1 MDASAATMSSNTPS
15 TSALPSSSTF
25 SFTAPFPPSPSL
37 AKQRRVSLALPSS
50 PRIFPAWSFR
60 DDTGLGVHSGDAEA
74 ASSSTTSGPEKRG
87 KMRKI
92 AMDEQRA
99 DGESSTGA
107 QPSQPQA
114 PLPEKRPRKKWTMEE
129 TQMLVAGCNKWGV
142 GNWKSILND
151 PEFKF
156 DGRSPVD
163 LKDRFRTYYPD
174 AYRQHYPNAKTHLSS
189 KVRSA
194 LPDGTSIFEKTRS
207 KKRRPFTEEED
218 RALKAGYDKHGTV
231 WATIVKDPIFQAQNR
246 RSTDLRDRFR
256 NAFPDLYQAAGY
268 KPRNTTK
275 KKRDQ
280 PPQPARAATDDALAS
295 TSAAG
300 PVRRKRRHTD
310 QGLFRGGTKSVPESA
325 NVSED
330 EDSSDD
336 EEGPGSFLK
345 EALTSMP
352 PAEVPCAG
360 EVPMTPEAI
369 SQEVE
374 MHAEDALID
383 TVTISDYNP
392 SSSLSEMTDS
402 SQSQAWSSGVETPVH
417 SSVWSTATNAASPTS
432 SHLSVSEYFN
442 SPFPGR
448 NDGSNQMIGKS
459 AWGPQDWLSANP
471 RLEPSSSSSSSYLG
485 GFSPS
490 PSSPF
495 SFAHMNHGVLDRYD
509 LFPTSFAH
517 DFASEI
523 GVGDTHSTFS
533 DPDMFASSSYR
544 GFTHHSNYAGDLIFG
559 TRTHQPQHSTDY
571 GPGFGFGEAG
581 LGLSGV
587 QPTSNA
593 AMHSALHT
601 PALPGIDE
609 IELTSITLDDP
620 DVAVPMETVDTPAPE
635 DNTKPTLSLS
645 DLSSF
650 SLPPQTLEE
659 IIGLTQEAQENH
671 DTPPGTPQSRDRM
684 RRMQPGMHV
693 SPSHNRSISVP
704 PSEHRSYDLRAPQT
718 QQIRPKPLVS
728 PTRSMSLM
736 DYLPMHTDQQPHTA
750 QPATMFS
757 SLTQTANEMWKLPG
771 APASASVPSAGVSS
785 AAGASENPNPNSN
798 YDLPFL
804 DLHYYTTLN
813 GANPAAS
820 GSQGAEGVDASA
832 AEQVR
837 QGQALDLAQS
847 FAMTSRTLSGLPP
860 SLTQYI
866 PMFQAWRNPQAGGG
880 TLSTAQG
887 LQRMP
892 SSHHRGQSVVSPQD
906 LLLTKGSDNKRKRSS
921 WDGGPR

>member
-1 MDASAATMSSNTPS
+1 
-15 TSALPSSSTF
+15 
-25 SFTAPFPPSPSL
+25 
-37 AKQRRVSLALPSS
+37 
-50 PRIFPAWSFR
+50 
-60 DDTGLGVHSGDAEA
+60 
-74 ASSSTTSGPEKRG
+74 
-87 KMRKI
+87 
-92 AMDEQRA
+92 
-99 DGESSTGA
+99 
-107 QPSQPQA
+107 
-114 PLPEKRPRKKWTMEE
+114 MEE

-151 PEFKF
+151 PDFRF

-275 KKRDQ
+275 KKRELLTQ
-280 PPQPARAATDDALAS
+280 PTRAATDDALGS
-295 TSAAG
+295 SCLTG

-336 EEGPGSFLK
+336 DESPAAFLK
-345 EALTSMP
+345 EALASTPQTEEMMSP
-352 PAEVPCAG
+352 EVN
-360 EVPMTPEAI
+360 
-369 SQEVE
+369 EVE
-374 MHAEDALID
+374 MQTLDPLSD
-383 TVTISDYNP
+383 TLTIPDFIP

-402 SQSQAWSSGVETPVH
+402 SQNWSSGVDTPVH

-432 SHLSVSEYFN
+432 SHLSVTDYFNN
-442 SPFPGR
+442 SPFQRR
-448 NDGSNQMIGKS
+448 NESGPMIGKS

-471 RLEPSSSSSSSYLG
+471 RLDPSSSSSPSFAG
-485 GFSPS
+485 NFSPA

-495 SFAHMNHGVLDRYD
+495 SFAHLNHGVLDRYD

-517 DFASEI
+517 DFASEV

-533 DPDMFASSSYR
+533 DPEMFAPSSFR
-544 GFTHHSNYAGDLIFG
+544 GFTHHSDYAGDLIFG
-559 TRTHQPQHSTDY
+559 ARSHQPQQSADY
-571 GPGFGFGEAG
+571 GPGFGFGSAG
-581 LGLSGV
+581 LGLEGMQS
-587 QPTSNA
+587 PSTNN
-593 AMHSALHT
+593 LHATLRT

-620 DVAVPMETVDTPAPE
+620 DGSVPMEETIDTAVPKDP
-635 DNTKPTLSLS
+635 TSPKPPLSLS
-645 DLSSF
+645 DLTTY

-659 IIGLTQEAQENH
+659 IIGLTQECYV
-671 DTPPGTPQSRDRM
+671 TPPGTPQTHAHDRLSRM
-684 RRMQPGMHV
+684 LQHPSGV
-693 SPSHNRSISVP
+693 QFSHNRSISVP
-704 PSEHRSYDLRAPQT
+704 PSEHRAYDPRAPAPQT
-718 QQIRPKPLVS
+718 QQLRPKPLVS

-736 DYLPMHTDQQPHTA
+736 DYLPLHASTDQQSQSHVV
-750 QPATMFS
+750 PAPTDAHAMFS
-757 SLTQTANEMWKLPG
+757 SLAQSANELWKGG
-771 APASASVPSAGVSS
+771 AAHGSVPGGDNA
-785 AAGASENPNPNSN
+785 N

-804 DLHYYTTLN
+804 DLHYY
-813 GANPAAS
+813 
-820 GSQGAEGVDASA
+820 SQGQGQCAQAAEGADGTQA
-832 AEQVR
+832 R
-837 QGQALDLAQS
+837 ALDLAQS
-847 FAMTSRTLSGLPP
+847 FALQSKTLSQLPP
-860 SLTQYI
+860 SLAQHI
-866 PMFQAWRNPQAGGG
+866 PMFSSWQSA
-880 TLSTAQG
+880 LSEAAQG
-887 LQRMP
+887 QPQTRMMNV
-892 SSHHRGQSVVSPQD
+892 HQHQRGQSVVSPQD
-906 LLLTKGSDNKRKRSS
+906 LLLTKGDNKRKRSS

>member
-1 MDASAATMSSNTPS
+1 MASAAPS
-15 TSALPSSSTF
+15 TSTIPSSSTF
-25 SFTAPFPPSPSL
+25 SFTAPFPPSPTSSL

-60 DDTGLGVHSGDAEA
+60 DDTGLGVHSGDPEDDT
-74 ASSSTTSGPEKRG
+74 STTYTPEKRG
-87 KMRKI
+87 KMRRI
-92 AMDEQRA
+92 ATDELRT
-99 DGESSTGA
+99 DGETSTSP
-107 QPSQPQA
+107 QPHGCPS
-114 PLPEKRPRKKWTMEE
+114 LPEKKPRKKWTMEE

-151 PEFKF
+151 PDFRF

-174 AYRQHYPNAKTHLSS
+174 AYRQHYPNAKTHLST

-194 LPDGTSIFEKTRS
+194 LPDGSSIFEKTRS

-280 PPQPARAATDDALAS
+280 LAQPTRAATDDSLAT

-300 PVRRKRRHTD
+300 PVRRKRRNTD
-310 QGLFRGGTKSVPESA
+310 QGIFRGGTKSVPESA

-330 EDSSDD
+330 EESSD
-336 EEGPGSFLK
+336 EEDAPFLK
-345 EALTSMP
+345 EAFTAP
-352 PAEVPCAG
+352 PAE
-360 EVPMTPEAI
+360 EVPMTPDETSLEVDMQAHDSI
-369 SQEVE
+369 S
-374 MHAEDALID
+374 DS
-383 TVTISDYNP
+383 VTIPDFNP
-392 SSSLSEMTDS
+392 GSSFSEMTDS
-402 SQSQAWSSGVETPVH
+402 SQSQAWSSGIDTPVH

-432 SHLSVSEYFN
+432 SHLSITDYFNN

-448 NDGSNQMIGKS
+448 ADGANQMIGKS

-471 RLEPSSSSSSSYLG
+471 RLEPTSSSSSYAG
-485 GFSPS
+485 GFSPA

-509 LFPTSFAH
+509 LFPTSLAH
-517 DFASEI
+517 DFVSEG
-523 GVGDTHSTFS
+523 GVDDAHSTFS
-533 DPDMFASSSYR
+533 DPEMFAASSYR

-559 TRTHQPQHSTDY
+559 NRTHQPQHSTDY

-581 LGLSGV
+581 LGLSGL
-587 QPTSNA
+587 QPLSTT
-593 AMHSALHT
+593 AMHNALRT
-601 PALPGIDE
+601 PVLPGIDE

-620 DVAVPMETVDTPAPE
+620 DVSVPMEETVDTAIPKDDPGSGQ
-635 DNTKPTLSLS
+635 PTLNLS

-659 IIGLTQEAQENH
+659 IIGLTQEIH
-671 DTPPGTPQSRDRM
+671 VTPPGTPQSHGRTH
-684 RRMQPGMHV
+684 RMQTGAHV
-693 SPSHNRSISVP
+693 ASAHNRSISVP
-704 PSEHRSYDLRAPQT
+704 PSEHRAYDPRAPQT
-718 QQIRPKPLVS
+718 QHIRPKPLVS
-728 PTRSMSLM
+728 PTRSVSLM
-736 DYLPMHTDQQPHTA
+736 DYMPMHADQQTHAA
-750 QPATMFS
+750 QPMFS
-757 SLTQTANEMWKLPG
+757 SLTQTANEMWKLPNG
-771 APASASVPSAGVSS
+771 GNFPGQSVP
-785 AAGASENPNPNSN
+785 GASSSHSGENAN

-804 DLHYYTTLN
+804 DLHYYSTLHGGN
-813 GANPAAS
+813 GAAS
-820 GSQGAEGVDASA
+820 GSQGSETMDASA

-847 FAMTSRTLSGLPP
+847 FALQTKTLSELPQ
-860 SLTQYI
+860 SLAQHI
-866 PMFQAWRNPQAGGG
+866 PMFQSWQNA
-880 TLSTAQG
+880 LSGAASAMGAQG
-887 LQRMP
+887 MSRMP
-892 SSHHRGQSVVSPQD
+892 PSHHRGQSVVSPQD

>member
-1 MDASAATMSSNTPS
+1 MDGSTATMSPNNPS
-15 TSALPSSSTF
+15 TSTMPSSSTF

-50 PRIFPAWSFR
+50 PRIFPAWTFR
-60 DDTGLGVHSGDAEA
+60 DDTGLGVHSGDPQAD
-74 ASSSTTSGPEKRG
+74 SSADATSAPEKKG
-87 KMRKI
+87 KMRRI
-92 AMDEQRA
+92 AMDDSQRT
-99 DGESSTGA
+99 DGESSTSP
-107 QPSQPQA
+107 QPHA
-114 PLPEKRPRKKWTMEE
+114 PHQPEKKPRKKWTMEE

-174 AYRQHYPNAKTHLSS
+174 AYRQHYPNAKTHLST

-231 WATIVKDPIFQAQNR
+231 WATIVKDPVFQAQNR

-280 PPQPARAATDDALAS
+280 LAQPTRAATDDSLAS
-295 TSAAG
+295 SSAAG

-310 QGLFRGGTKSVPESA
+310 QGIFRGGTKSVPESA

-330 EDSSDD
+330 EDSSED

-345 EALTSMP
+345 EALSSVP
-352 PAEVPCAG
+352 PAE
-360 EVPMTPEAI
+360 EVPMTPDAA
-369 SQEVE
+369 SQEVD
-374 MHAEDALID
+374 MQTQDSLND
-383 TVTISDYNP
+383 TVTLPDFNP
-392 SSSLSEMTDS
+392 GSSLSEMTDS

-417 SSVWSTATNAASPTS
+417 SSAWSTATNAASPTS
-432 SHLSVSEYFN
+432 SHLSITDYFN
-442 SPFPGR
+442 SPFPSR
-448 NDGSNQMIGKS
+448 ADGPSQMIGKS
-459 AWGPQDWLSANP
+459 PWGTDWLSPNP
-471 RLEPSSSSSSSYLG
+471 RLELSSSSSSSYFG
-485 GFSPS
+485 GFSPA

-495 SFAHMNHGVLDRYD
+495 SLGHMNHGVLDRYD
-509 LFPTSFAH
+509 LFPTIAH
-517 DFASEI
+517 DFASDAGI
-523 GVGDTHSTFS
+523 GDTHSTFS
-533 DPDMFASSSYR
+533 DPEMFAPSSFR
-544 GFTHHSNYAGDLIFG
+544 GFTHHSSYAGDLIFG
-559 TRTHQPQHSTDY
+559 TRTHQPQQSADY

-587 QPTSNA
+587 QPTSTGTL
-593 AMHSALHT
+593 HPALRT

-609 IELTSITLDDP
+609 IELASITLDDP
-620 DVAVPMETVDTPAPE
+620 DVSVPMEETIDTAVPKDGNNPEQPAL
-635 DNTKPTLSLS
+635 NLS

-659 IIGLTQEAQENH
+659 IIGLTQEIH
-671 DTPPGTPQSRDRM
+671 VTPPGTPQSHGHGHGRM
-684 RRMQPGMHV
+684 ARMQQAAAGVHI
-693 SPSHNRSISVP
+693 SSSHNRSISVP
-704 PSEHRSYDLRAPQT
+704 PSEHRAYDPRAPQT
-718 QQIRPKPLVS
+718 QQLRPKPLVS
-728 PTRSMSLM
+728 PTRSVSLM
-736 DYLPMHTDQQPHTA
+736 DYLPMHTDQQ
-750 QPATMFS
+750 QPMFS
-757 SLTQTANEMWKLPG
+757 SLTQTASEMWKLPNG
-771 APASASVPSAGVSS
+771 AAPNSLPGPAVGMPG
-785 AAGASENPNPNSN
+785 AAGESVNAN

-804 DLHYYTTLN
+804 DLHYYSTMHAAQAGGT
-813 GANPAAS
+813 GAP
-820 GSQGAEGVDASA
+820 GADASMDPSAA
-832 AEQVR
+832 AEQMR

-847 FAMTSRTLSGLPP
+847 FALQSKTLAELPP
-860 SLTQYI
+860 SLAQHI
-866 PMFQAWRNPQAGGG
+866 PMFQSWQNALNSAAAGAGA
-880 TLSTAQG
+880 TAQG
-887 LQRMP
+887 GGMPRMP
-892 SSHHRGQSVVSPQD
+892 QAHHRGQSVVSPQD
-906 LLLTKGSDNKRKRSS
+906 LLLTKVSDNKRKRSS

>member
-1 MDASAATMSSNTPS
+1 MDSSTATMSSNAPS
-15 TSALPSSSTF
+15 TSSLPSTSTF
-25 SFTAPFPPSPSL
+25 SFTAPFPTSPSL

-60 DDTGLGVHSGDAEA
+60 DDTGLGVHSADAPEN
-74 ASSSTTSGPEKRG
+74 SSSSASGPEKKG
-87 KMRKI
+87 KMRRI
-92 AMDEQRA
+92 ASDEQRA
-99 DGESSTGA
+99 DGEPSPSA
-107 QPSQPQA
+107 QSSQPH
-114 PLPEKRPRKKWTMEE
+114 PPHPPPPEKKQRKKWTMEE

-280 PPQPARAATDDALAS
+280 PPQPGRSATDDSLAS
-295 TSAAG
+295 AGAAG

-336 EEGPGSFLK
+336 DESPGLLLK
-345 EALTSMP
+345 DALAP
-352 PAEVPCAG
+352 PADQVS
-360 EVPMTPEAI
+360 MTPEPSSTEVDMQTQDTLNDAMAI
-369 SQEVE
+369 P
-374 MHAEDALID
+374 DF
-383 TVTISDYNP
+383 NP

-402 SQSQAWSSGVETPVH
+402 SQSQTWSSGIDTPVH
-417 SSVWSTATNAASPTS
+417 SSAWSTATNAASPTS
-432 SHLSVSEYFN
+432 SHLSMTDYFN
-442 SPFPGR
+442 TSPFPGR
-448 NDGSNQMIGKS
+448 ADGANQMIGKS

-471 RLEPSSSSSSSYLG
+471 RLEPASSSSSSYAG
-485 GFSPS
+485 GFSPV

-495 SFAHMNHGVLDRYD
+495 SFGHMNHGVLDRYD

-523 GVGDTHSTFS
+523 GIGDTHSTFS
-533 DPDMFASSSYR
+533 DPDMFAPSSFR

-559 TRTHQPQHSTDY
+559 TRTHQPQQQSSVADY
-571 GPGFGFGEAG
+571 GPGFGFGDAG

-587 QPTSNA
+587 QSSSNGT
-593 AMHSALHT
+593 MHPSLRT

-609 IELTSITLDDP
+609 IEGLTSITLDDP
-620 DVAVPMETVDTPAPE
+620 DVAVPMDDAVETSMPKDNPE
-635 DNTKPTLSLS
+635 SLSTATTLNLS

-659 IIGLTQEAQENH
+659 IIGLTQGIH
-671 DTPPGTPQSRDRM
+671 VTPPGTPQSHDRLH
-684 RRMQPGMHV
+684 RMETM
-693 SPSHNRSISVP
+693 SSSSTHNRSISVP
-704 PSEHRSYDLRAPQT
+704 PSEHRAYDPHRAPQT

-728 PTRSMSLM
+728 PARSMSVM
-736 DYLPMHTDQQPHTA
+736 DYLPMHVDQHHTSQPTA
-750 QPATMFS
+750 GMYS
-757 SLTQTANEMWKLPG
+757 SLTQTASEIWKLPG
-771 APASASVPSAGVSS
+771 GSTPGAVPGVSAPNDAPPALAADS
-785 AAGASENPNPNSN
+785 AN

-804 DLHYYTTLN
+804 DLHYYATNQGTTS
-813 GANPAAS
+813 P
-820 GSQGAEGVDASA
+820 GVESMDTSA
-832 AEQVR
+832 AEQIR

-847 FAMTSRTLSGLPP
+847 FALHSKTLSELPP
-860 SLTQYI
+860 SLAQHI
-866 PMFQAWRNPQAGGG
+866 PMFQTWQNALNG
-880 TLSTAQG
+880 TATSAQS
-887 LQRMP
+887 MP
-892 SSHHRGQSVVSPQD
+892 RVAPNHHRGQSVVSPQD
-906 LLLTKGSDNKRKRSS
+906 LLLTKVSDNKRKRSS

>member
-1 MDASAATMSSNTPS
+1 MGSSVPS
-15 TSALPSSSTF
+15 TSTLPSTSTF
-25 SFTAPFPPSPSL
+25 SFTAPFPTSPSQ

-60 DDTGLGVHSGDAEA
+60 DDTGLGVHSTDAPSDP
-74 ASSSTTSGPEKRG
+74 SSSTSGPEKRG

-92 AMDEQRA
+92 ATEENSA
-99 DGESSTGA
+99 DGESS
-107 QPSQPQA
+107 QPQP
-114 PLPEKRPRKKWTMEE
+114 PLPEKKPRKKWTMEE

-151 PEFKF
+151 PGFRF

-280 PPQPARAATDDALAS
+280 PPQPARAATDDSLAAA
-295 TSAAG
+295 SAAG

-330 EDSSDD
+330 EESSED
-336 EEGPGSFLK
+336 EDGPASFLK
-345 EALTSMP
+345 DTTPAP
-352 PAEVPCAG
+352 PPDEMS
-360 EVPMTPEAI
+360 MTPEPT
-369 SQEVE
+369 SKEVE
-374 MHAEDALID
+374 MQTLDSFND
-383 TVTISDYNP
+383 TLTISDFHP
-392 SSSLSEMTDS
+392 GSLSEMTDS
-402 SQSQAWSSGVETPVH
+402 SQSQPWSSGVETPVH
-417 SSVWSTATNAASPTS
+417 SSAWSTATNAASPTS
-432 SHLSVSEYFN
+432 SHLSVTDYFG
-442 SPFPGR
+442 SPFQR
-448 NDGSNQMIGKS
+448 ADGANQMIGKS

-471 RLEPSSSSSSSYLG
+471 RLEPSSSSSSSYIG
-485 GFSPS
+485 GFSPA

-495 SFAHMNHGVLDRYD
+495 SFAHMSHGVLDRYD
-509 LFPTSFAH
+509 LVPASFAH

-523 GVGDTHSTFS
+523 GLGDTHSTFS
-533 DPDMFASSSYR
+533 DPEMFAPSSFR
-544 GFTHHSNYAGDLIFG
+544 GFTHHSDYAGDLIFG
-559 TRTHQPQHSTDY
+559 SRTHQPQHSH
-571 GPGFGFGEAG
+571 GPGFGFGDAG

-587 QPTSNA
+587 QPTTNGT
-593 AMHSALHT
+593 MHSALRT

-609 IELTSITLDDP
+609 IELASITLDDP
-620 DVAVPMETVDTPAPE
+620 DTVVPMEETLDTAMPK
-635 DNTKPTLSLS
+635 DNQRPQSTLDLS

-659 IIGLTQEAQENH
+659 IIGLTQEIH
-671 DTPPGTPQSRDRM
+671 VTPPGTPQSHDRHN
-684 RRMQPGMHV
+684 RMQTGVHM
-693 SPSHNRSISVP
+693 SSSHNRSISVP
-704 PSEHRSYDLRAPQT
+704 PSEHRAYDTRAPQT
-718 QQIRPKPLVS
+718 QQMRPKPLVS
-728 PTRSMSLM
+728 PTRSMSVM
-736 DYLPMHTDQQPHTA
+736 DYLPMHADHQQPPHTA
-750 QPATMFS
+750 HPQVFS
-757 SLTQTANEMWKLPG
+757 SLAQTASEMWKLPG
-771 APASASVPSAGVSS
+771 PGAAGSCPTTQPHSAAAAAAAGS
-785 AAGASENPNPNSN
+785 AAGDSAN

-813 GANPAAS
+813 GADGG
-820 GSQGAEGVDASA
+820 GSGAEQQQ
-832 AEQVR
+832 EQVR

-847 FAMTSRTLSGLPP
+847 FALQSKTLAELPA
-860 SLTQYI
+860 SLAQHI
-866 PMFQAWRNPQAGGG
+866 PMFQAWQNVLGGGGGAGGG
-880 TLSTAQG
+880 GGVPRAA
-887 LQRMP
+887 P
-892 SSHHRGQSVVSPQD
+892 AHHRGQSVVSPQD
-906 LLLTKGSDNKRKRSS
+906 LLLTKGNDNKRKRSS